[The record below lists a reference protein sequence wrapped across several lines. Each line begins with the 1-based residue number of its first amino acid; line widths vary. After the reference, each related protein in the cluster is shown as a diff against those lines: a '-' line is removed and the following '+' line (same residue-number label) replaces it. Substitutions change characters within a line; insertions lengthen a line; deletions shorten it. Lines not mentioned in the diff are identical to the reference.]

1 MSDTSARAN
10 LLIIKLRA
18 IAADHGADAATMQ
31 QGEFGLGA
39 AAMAGDVAW
48 VLLDRDAR
56 IGIGPAVIWALRR
69 NASQLHVLAEDATG
83 LLARRATAFRLPIR
97 VWLVDG
103 RALIEALPDTILPPA
118 SLPDGHRE
126 FESLILQAGASPVVE
141 HGVLIGEVEGLEV
154 CRVVADAETGEPR
167 LEVGIGAHD
176 RETFQLLHG
185 DRPKVEALADVVRT
199 VAVHR
204 RPGAAIHPLNRLAAP
219 RGVRSVLIREPQ
231 MIGANSIAPIEPP
244 FARPNVKDVLPCVAV
259 ATIGDVPTLLVCSSG
274 VDLDIVPFASDARRS
289 SGITPCIVALPARD
303 LLPAQQLLA
312 DNLIDPVRFVTVD
325 PPPATE
331 PPPSP

>member
-10 LLIIKLRA
+10 LLSVKLRA
-18 IAADHGADAATMQ
+18 IAADHGADAAAMQ

-39 AAMAGDVAW
+39 AAMAGDTAW

-56 IGIGPAVIWALRR
+56 LGLGPAIIWALRR
-69 NASQLHVLAEDATG
+69 NASRLHVLADDATG
-83 LLARRATAFRLPIR
+83 LLARRARDFRLPIE

-103 RALIEALPDTILPPA
+103 RSLIEALPDPIMPPAMLPP
-118 SLPDGHRE
+118 GHRE
-126 FESLILQAGASPVVE
+126 FESLILEAGATPVVE

-154 CRVVADAETGEPR
+154 CRVVADAETAEPR

-185 DRPKVEALADVVRT
+185 DRPKVEALADVVGT
-199 VAVHR
+199 VATHR

-219 RGVRSVLIREPQ
+219 RGVRAALIREPQ
-231 MIGANSIAPIEPP
+231 RIGAVSVAPIEPP

-259 ATIGDVPTLLVCSSG
+259 ATIDDLPTLVVCSSG
-274 VDLDIVPFASDARRS
+274 VDLDIVPFATDARRT
-289 SGITPCIVALPARD
+289 SGVARCLVALPARD

-312 DNLIDPVRFVTVD
+312 ENLVDPVRFVTVD
-325 PPPATE
+325 PSPATE
-331 PPPSP
+331 STPSP